1 MVLTENILI
10 RKETMMQIQNINE
23 KSFKKYG
30 KILTGY
36 HVDGILAEMEHT
48 PPREKCHMYRLLQ
61 YPAPVQGAEQGCLLQ
76 Y

>member
-48 PPREKCHMYRLLQ
+48 PLTREVYMFRLWKKWRL
-61 YPAPVQGAEQGCLLQ
+61 CLMQ
-76 Y
+76 RR

>member
-30 KILTGY
+30 KILTQNKDFV
-36 HVDGILAEMEHT
+36 HDK
-48 PPREKCHMYRLLQ
+48 PPNIRL
-61 YPAPVQGAEQGCLLQ
+61 
-76 Y
+76 

>member
-36 HVDGILAEMEHT
+36 HAVSYTHLTLPTIA
-48 PPREKCHMYRLLQ
+48 
-61 YPAPVQGAEQGCLLQ
+61 
-76 Y
+76 

>member
-23 KSFKKYG
+23 ESFKKYG

-36 HVDGILAEMEHT
+36 HVARNPGRNGAYAFNKRSRI
-48 PPREKCHMYRLLQ
+48 CFRLWKKWRL
-61 YPAPVQGAEQGCLLQ
+61 CLMQ
-76 Y
+76 RR